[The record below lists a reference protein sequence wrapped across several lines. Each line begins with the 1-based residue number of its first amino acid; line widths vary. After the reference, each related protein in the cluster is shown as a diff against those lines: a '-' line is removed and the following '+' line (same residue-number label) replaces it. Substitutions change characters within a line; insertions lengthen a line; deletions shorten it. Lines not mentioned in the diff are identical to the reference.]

1 MFGIAR
7 KNLLARNLMK
17 MQAKFPTEYDFFPET
32 WVLPAEAL
40 DFKSQFPIGK
50 RKKKGPTFIWK
61 PEASCQGRGIF
72 LVNNLNKIQLKE
84 NYIAQKYITNP
95 YLIDGL
101 KFDLRIYVLIW
112 GVDPLRIY
120 IYKDGLARFA
130 THKYMKPSNKNI
142 RDMFC
147 HLTNYAINKNS
158 KKFTFNTG
166 VDDDDKGH
174 KRSYR
179 SILEYFKK
187 QGENVE
193 KLEED
198 IDWIIIKTIC
208 WIQPTLAHAY
218 KSCQPEDIENSMCFE
233 ILGFDVLIDSM
244 MKPWVLEVNIS
255 PSFSVDTPLDFR
267 IK

>member
-1 MFGIAR
+1 MSHAWYLLNKLKKNGRRLWVNVALTKYKIVRYVAKKVFDYRLCRNDNEDWDICWIDSGISHEKLMKMKPYQRINHFPGMFGIAR

-17 MQAKFPTEYDFFPET
+17 MQSKFPKDYNFFPET
-32 WVLPAEAL
+32 WVLPAETL

-50 RKKKGPTFIWK
+50 KSKKGPTFIWK

-72 LVNNLNKIQLKE
+72 LINNLNKIQIKE

-130 THKYMKPSNKNI
+130 THKYKKPSNRNI
-142 RDMFC
+142 KDMFC

-158 KKFTFNTG
+158 KKFTFNHG
-166 VDDDDKGH
+166 ADDDDKGH

-179 SILEYFKK
+179 SILEFFK
-187 QGENVE
+187 
-193 KLEED
+193 
-198 IDWIIIKTIC
+198 
-208 WIQPTLAHAY
+208 
-218 KSCQPEDIENSMCFE
+218 
-233 ILGFDVLIDSM
+233 
-244 MKPWVLEVNIS
+244 
-255 PSFSVDTPLDFR
+255 
-267 IK
+267 